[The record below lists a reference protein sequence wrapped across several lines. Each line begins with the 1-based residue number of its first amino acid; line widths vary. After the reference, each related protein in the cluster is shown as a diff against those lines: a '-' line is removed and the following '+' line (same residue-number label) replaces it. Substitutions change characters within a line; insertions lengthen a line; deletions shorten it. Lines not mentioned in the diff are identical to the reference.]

1 MCIMNKI
8 RISSGRNLK
17 MILALVFLFKSFNGK
32 SQTEILN
39 KNIGWRGDVE
49 LYSLKTNNP
58 NQCVFFLFSEDSIRV
73 MFLDHSG
80 NISREFNISRFLY
93 DNFLG
98 ASMKGNKIYLFVRH
112 RKPLGILTYVFNL
125 EDEYINQ
132 YFMAFEGGDEKIIG
146 SLGSGQHFVFLT
158 ANRKKSQFNLYDWH
172 SLEFSDPLIIPF
184 KNDKV
189 GSHLTF
195 SSTIAP
201 ETNIAKVFSD
211 GQSGDVIAAKP
222 NKMYLIKDSVYF
234 IMNNNDGFSY
244 IYGFDLVTDSSFYQE
259 LVSNNVYKSGDKS
272 VRNNYADNSFL
283 MDGRLYFVSVTYD
296 NLDFSISDI
305 KSGRN
310 LKNFTSTKSNMIPFK
325 NTAIIQ
331 EGTSVSPENAVTG
344 SDESKETAQLF
355 RKMVNSG
362 VAVEAISDS
371 LGIAVTIGS
380 GKYVLT
386 GEYDAPTT
394 NGFLSSWEPRTTWSN
409 STHFSMLLDSNTLD
423 QMKGIMQQG
432 LNIRIEKYLKG
443 MDVPKNGKTV
453 FNMEGVYYLAYYDSK
468 KKSVVLVKFGR

>member
-1 MCIMNKI
+1 MIGICFTWSRK
-8 RISSGRNLK
+8 LK
-17 MILALVFLFKSFNGK
+17 MIFVLIFIFISFDIK
-32 SQTEILN
+32 AQVEILN

-58 NQCVFFLFSEDSIRV
+58 TQRVLFLFSEDSIRI
-73 MFLDHSG
+73 MFFDRPE
-80 NISREFNISRFLY
+80 NISKEFYISRFLF

-98 ASMKGNKIYLFVRH
+98 ASMKGNNIYLFVRH
-112 RKPLGILTYVFNL
+112 RKPLGIVTYVFNL

-172 SLEFSDPLIIPF
+172 SLEFSDPLVIPF

-189 GSHLTF
+189 WSHLTF

-201 ETNIAKVFSD
+201 ETNIAKVFSE
-211 GQSGDVIAAKP
+211 GESGDVIAAKP
-222 NKMYLIKDSVYF
+222 NKLYLIKDSVYF
-234 IMNNNDGFSY
+234 IMNNNDGVSY
-244 IYGFDLVTDSSFYQE
+244 VYGFDLVTDSSFYQE
-259 LVSNNVYKSGDKS
+259 LVSNNMYKSADKS

-296 NLDFSISDI
+296 NLDLSISDI
-305 KSGRN
+305 KSGRI
-310 LKNFTSTKSNMIPFK
+310 LKNFTSTKSNTIPFK
-325 NTAIIQ
+325 NTPIIQ
-331 EGTSVSPENAVTG
+331 EGSSASPENAVTG
-344 SDESKETAQLF
+344 SDASKETAQLF
-355 RKMVNSG
+355 RKMVHSG

-371 LGIAVTIGS
+371 GGIAVTIGS

-409 STHFSMLLDSNTLD
+409 STHFSMLLNSNTLD

-432 LNIRIEKYLKG
+432 LNARIEKYLKG
-443 MDVPKNGKTV
+443 VDVPRNGKTV
-453 FNMEGVYYLAYYDSK
+453 FNMEGVYYVAYYDSK
-468 KKSVVLVKFGR
+468 KRSVLLVKFGQ